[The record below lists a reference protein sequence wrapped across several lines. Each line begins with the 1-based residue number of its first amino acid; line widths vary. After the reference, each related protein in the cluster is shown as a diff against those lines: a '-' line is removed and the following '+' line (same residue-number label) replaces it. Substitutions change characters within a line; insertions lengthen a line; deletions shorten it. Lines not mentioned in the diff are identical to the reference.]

1 MNKKN
6 KDVWFFLN
14 FFTNLIILTG
24 ICCFFCTSELLADTV
39 IHIGVYENLPK
50 VGISPSGK
58 PEGIF
63 IDIIEE
69 IAKKEGWRIE
79 YVKGTWDEGLERLKK
94 GEIDLMPDVGYSP
107 QRAQI
112 FVFHKE
118 PVLTDWF
125 QVYAQKNNN
134 IRSLQDI
141 SHKTV
146 GVLKGSIQEEVL
158 NQLNKDISL
167 NLIFKPFPS
176 YKDVFEALQR
186 KEIDILVC
194 NRFYGYRHAREYGA
208 EETGIIFHPNPLF
221 FAGSKYTSPTILSDI
236 DRHLIQLKKDPDSV
250 YYQTVRRWTPE
261 QVISVVPARIK
272 KIGIVMA
279 GILLLSFVWGWTLR
293 RQVRIKTRELRNSN
307 EEIATL
313 YKKLKEYAEQLEQK
327 VEERTKE
334 LSLLTEDLRK
344 AKEEAETANMAKSAF
359 LASMSH
365 ELRTPLNSIIGFT
378 GLLLQGLAG
387 PLNEEQIKQLQMVK
401 NSGQHLLSLIN
412 EVLDISKIEAGQ
424 IDIKPEVFDI
434 TESVKK
440 VIETLKPMAEK
451 KRLLLTFYISP
462 DVRMINSDRRR
473 IEQVLI
479 NLINNAIKFTDRGA
493 VHIDVSE
500 NENGEIVIKVADT
513 GIGFKKDDMDKLFK
527 PFSQID
533 TGPAR
538 KYEGTGLGLHI
549 CNLLID
555 RLGGS
560 IWVESEWGKGS
571 TFYVVLPVN
580 LKGEK

>member
-1 MNKKN
+1 MRKN
-6 KDVWFFLN
+6 RPFNFFLN
-14 FFTNLIILTG
+14 PFIIILAG
-24 ICCFFCTSELLADTV
+24 ILSLLFTSEILAARV
-39 IHIGVYENLPK
+39 VRIGLYENLPK
-50 VGISPSGK
+50 VGISPSGQ

-63 IDIIEE
+63 VDIIEE
-69 IAKKEGWRIE
+69 IAERENWKIKYIP
-79 YVKGTWDEGLERLKK
+79 GTWAECLERLKK

-107 QRAQI
+107 QRAEI

-125 QVYAQKNNN
+125 QVYTHKNNN

-141 SHKTV
+141 AHKKI
-146 GVLKGSIQEEVL
+146 GILEGSIQEETL
-158 NQLNKDISL
+158 KQLNKDFFL
-167 NLIFKPFPS
+167 DLLFKPFPS
-176 YKDVFEALQR
+176 YKDMFEALKR

-194 NRFYGYRHAREYGA
+194 NRFYGYKHAREYGV

-221 FAGSKYTSPTILSDI
+221 FAGSKHTSSVLLETIDK
-236 DRHLIQLKKDPDSV
+236 HLIKLKKDPDSV
-250 YYQTVRRWTPE
+250 YYQTIRRWMPE
-261 QVISVVPARIK
+261 QVISVVPSRIK
-272 KIGIVMA
+272 KAGIIMA
-279 GILLLSFVWGWTLR
+279 GILILSFLWGFTLR
-293 RQVRIKTRELRNSN
+293 RQVRIKTRELKNSN

-313 YKKLKEYAEQLEQK
+313 YKKLREYAEQLEQK

-334 LSLLTEDLRK
+334 LSKLAEDLRK
-344 AKEEAETANMAKSAF
+344 AKEEAETANRTKSAF

-378 GLLLQGLAG
+378 GILLQGLAG
-387 PLNEEQIKQLQMVK
+387 PLNEEQTKQLQMVK

-424 IDIKPEVFDI
+424 IEIKPEIFDL
-434 TESVKK
+434 TESIKK
-440 VIETLKPMAEK
+440 VVETLKPMAEK
-451 KRLLLTFYISP
+451 KQLLLTSYISP
-462 DVRMINSDRRR
+462 DVTTINSDRRR
-473 IEQVLI
+473 IEQILI
-479 NLINNAIKFTDRGA
+479 NLVNNAIKFTDRGA

-513 GIGFKKDDMDKLFK
+513 GIGFKKEDMDKLFK

-549 CNLLID
+549 CKLLID

-560 IWVESEWGKGS
+560 ISVESEWGKGS
-571 TFYVVLPVN
+571 TFQVVLPVN